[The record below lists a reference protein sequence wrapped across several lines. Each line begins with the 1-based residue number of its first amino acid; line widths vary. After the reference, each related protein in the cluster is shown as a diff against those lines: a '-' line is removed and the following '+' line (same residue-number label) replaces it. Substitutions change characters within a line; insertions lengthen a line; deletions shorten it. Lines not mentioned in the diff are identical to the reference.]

1 MVKTWAANITP
12 LLEEACYREYYLEAP
27 VFRQQKADRIKS
39 MRGKAQSIGVWALY
53 DRMRQFYKL
62 GERIQGYN
70 FSHSGDYVLCAVCT
84 EQENAD
90 AKVCVGCDV
99 EQIRSFRL
107 DMAKRFFCKSE
118 YQSIMEEQE
127 AMRQKVFCR
136 YWVLKESFMKATGKG
151 MAMALNSFEIQ
162 LGSPSVLLRQPKEFP
177 ETFYYMES
185 ELGDGAYRI
194 AVCSTDEEIDTEVKE
209 VQLLGL

>member
-1 MVKTWAANITP
+1 MVKTWAADITP
-12 LLEEACYREYYLEAP
+12 LLEEACYRQCYLEAP
-27 VFRQQKADRIKS
+27 AFRQEKADRIKS
-39 MRGKAQSIGVWALY
+39 MKGKAQSIGVWTLY
-53 DRMRQFYKL
+53 NHMRQFYQL
-62 GERIQGYN
+62 EEDMREYN

-84 EQENAD
+84 EHENAGE
-90 AKVCVGCDV
+90 KIRVGCDV
-99 EQIRSFRL
+99 EQIRSFRI

-118 YQSIMEEQE
+118 YQNIMEVQE
-127 AMRQKVFCR
+127 AMQQEVFCR

-162 LGSPSVLLRQPKEFP
+162 LGTPSVLLRQPEEFS

-185 ELGDGAYRI
+185 KLGNGAYRM
-194 AVCSTDEEIDTEVKE
+194 AVCSTDEEIDVEVKE